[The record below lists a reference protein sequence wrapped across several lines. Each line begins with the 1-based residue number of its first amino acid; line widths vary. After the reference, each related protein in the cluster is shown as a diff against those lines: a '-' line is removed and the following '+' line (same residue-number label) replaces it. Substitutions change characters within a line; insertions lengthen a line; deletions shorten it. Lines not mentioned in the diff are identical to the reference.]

1 MDATIESLGVAQIT
15 DASTIAGF
23 VDAAFASNPTQA
35 EQFLGGNQKLF
46 GFFVGAVLKA
56 SGGRA
61 APDIVNRLIR
71 EKQG

>member
-1 MDATIESLGVAQIT
+1 MGDVE
-15 DASTIAGF
+15 
-23 VDAAFASNPTQA
+23 AAFAANPGQA

-61 APDIVNRLIR
+61 APDVVNRLIR
-71 EKQG
+71 SKVS